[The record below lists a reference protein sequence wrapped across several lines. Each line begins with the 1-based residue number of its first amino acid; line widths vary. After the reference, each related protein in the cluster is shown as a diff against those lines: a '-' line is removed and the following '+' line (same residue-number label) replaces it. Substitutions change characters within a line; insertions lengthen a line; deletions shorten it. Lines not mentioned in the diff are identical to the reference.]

1 MASELNMENNGF
13 YSQRFRQLAELW
25 RQEPAM
31 RRHRLALDGAGV
43 AASMRDYPYALSA
56 WPVIISRQHIEQ
68 FQRFIDDLPRL
79 CHKAVRC
86 MFGDDAAAFARYL
99 NVSEVEHAVLR
110 EHGLDLVQML
120 NRHDIVFSD
129 GVLKLIEVNAGS
141 TIGGWQPGLLE
152 PQLREVLGSY
162 AATAQWAL
170 HHRQVLRGMMAAVH
184 AAVLRCKPG
193 RASGNLLVLIDD
205 GRLAEVEM
213 RKLYQDV
220 FQGGGGPLAGGTLHF
235 ATDCSALSFAA
246 DGAPQVGGAP
256 IDAVLMALPEGRPI
270 PPHIHMRMIAAH
282 LAGHIVMPD
291 SPRYTWFGNKLL
303 MALLHEPALQPQ
315 LSEAERALVA
325 RHIPLTMTMA
335 DTPQPWQGATW
346 DKRELLLARRE
357 QFVIKKSHSLR
368 GRDVFVGRYC
378 TPERWAAVV
387 AAQLG
392 QADWLAQQYCAADL
406 ALAPDAEG
414 QLIEYALIW
423 GVFDLA
429 GRYGG
434 AFVRGMPRGAG
445 AGVVNSAN
453 GATEFAV
460 LEETARQHR
469 VTL

>member
-1 MASELNMENNGF
+1 MENNGF

-25 RQEPAM
+25 RQDPAM
-31 RRHRLALDGAGV
+31 CRHRLQLDGADV
-43 AASMRDYPYALSA
+43 SAAMRDYPYALSA
-56 WPVIISRQHIEQ
+56 WPVIISRERVAE

-79 CHKAVRC
+79 CFKAVQC

-99 NVSEVEHAVLR
+99 NVSEIEHAVLR

-120 NRHDIVFSD
+120 NRHDIVFVD

-152 PQLREVLGSY
+152 PQLRQVLGAY
-162 AATAQWAL
+162 AGTAQWAL
-170 HHRQVLRGMMAAVH
+170 HHRQVLKGMLVAVRD
-184 AAVLRCKPG
+184 AVLRCKPG

-205 GRLAEVEM
+205 GRLVEAEM
-213 RKLYQDV
+213 RALYQAV
-220 FQGGGGPLAGGTLHF
+220 FRERGGPLAGGTLHF
-235 ATDCSALSFAA
+235 ATDCSTLSFAA
-246 DGAPQVGGAP
+246 DGAPQVAGAP

-270 PPHIHMRMIAAH
+270 PQHIHMRMIAAQ
-282 LAGHIVMPD
+282 LTGHIVMPD

-303 MALLHEPALQPQ
+303 MALLHEPGLQPQ
-315 LSEAERALVA
+315 LSELERAVVA
-325 RHIPLTMTMA
+325 RHIPFTMTMTEA
-335 DTPQPWQGATW
+335 PQHWRGAVW
-346 DKRELLLARRE
+346 DKRELLLAHRA

-368 GRDVFVGRYC
+368 GQDVFVGRFC
-378 TPERWAAVV
+378 TQEQWAGVV

-392 QADWLAQQYCAADL
+392 QADWLAQQYCPADL
-406 ALAPDAEG
+406 ALAPGADG

-445 AGVVNSAN
+445 GGVVNSAN

-469 VTL
+469 MTL